1 MRAAFHPRL
10 INGPFEDPGL
20 YIPFQFL
27 HRALLFD
34 LGDLSGLSNRE
45 LLKISHVFVSHT
57 HMDHFIGF
65 DRLLRIALGRDT
77 MLHFFGP
84 EGFTDNV
91 AGKLSGYTW
100 NLVSD
105 DTHPLEIMV
114 TEVGST
120 RMKTSRFL
128 CRKRFER
135 DPDGIENPFDG
146 RLLIEPAFSVRTALF
161 DHRVPCLGFSL
172 DEQFHI
178 NIDTAQLDRLGLP
191 TGPWLSDFKNAVYKA
206 NPESYEIVIPG
217 ANGAER
223 KPYRL
228 GELTQA
234 IARITPGQTITY
246 ITDVGY
252 NEQNVQRIVE
262 LARGAD
268 HLFIEAAFRDDD
280 AHIAHRKHHLT
291 ARQAGSIARQAGV
304 RRLTIFHFSPRYQ
317 GMEEQLEAEAQAAFE
332 GR

>member
-20 YIPFQFL
+20 YIPFQFRN
-27 HRALLFD
+27 RALLFD
-34 LGDLSGLSNRE
+34 LGDLSALSNRE
-45 LLKISHVFVSHT
+45 LLKISHVFVSHM

-65 DRLLRIALGRDT
+65 DRLLRVALGRDII
-77 MLHFFGP
+77 LHFYGP
-84 EGFTDNV
+84 EGIVENV

-100 NLVSD
+100 NLVAD

-114 TEVGST
+114 TEVTPT
-120 RMKTSRFL
+120 RMTTSRFL
-128 CRKRFER
+128 CRNRFR
-135 DPDGIENPFDG
+135 LDSNRVTKPFDG
-146 RLLIEPAFSVRTALF
+146 RLLIEPAFSVRAAVL

-178 NIDTAQLDRLGLP
+178 NIDTVQLDRLGLP
-191 TGPWLSDFKNAVYKA
+191 TGSWLSDFKKAVYEGR
-206 NPESYEIVIPG
+206 PESLEIVVHG
-217 ANGAER
+217 ADKIDPR
-223 KPYRL
+223 TYRL
-228 GELTQA
+228 GELIDN

-252 NEQNVQRIVE
+252 SKRNVRRIVE
-262 LARGAD
+262 LAKGAD
-268 HLFIEAAFRDDD
+268 HLYIEAAFLDSD
-280 AHIAHRKHHLT
+280 APIAHRKHHLT
-291 ARQAGSIARQAGV
+291 ALQAGRIARHAGV

-317 GMEEQLEAEAQAAFE
+317 GMEEQLEAEAHAAFK